1 MCEKITFIDRQHRNY
16 VVAIMAAKPE
26 FLVAKDE
33 L

>member
-1 MCEKITFIDRQHRNY
+1 MCEKITFDRQHRND
-16 VVAIMAAKPE
+16 VVAIMATKPE